1 MNMPLFFQSPT
12 GIYILLFIHIFQ
24 IRELQKYISRVSWEL
39 EQGYENVLSSGWG
52 SGGQMNVIPVFQ
64 RLAIASRLTLQTGL
78 FALDLLVAILALH
91 PAHSL

>member
-64 RLAIASRLTLQTGL
+64 RLALQTGL
-78 FALDLLVAILALH
+78 FALDLLFAILALH